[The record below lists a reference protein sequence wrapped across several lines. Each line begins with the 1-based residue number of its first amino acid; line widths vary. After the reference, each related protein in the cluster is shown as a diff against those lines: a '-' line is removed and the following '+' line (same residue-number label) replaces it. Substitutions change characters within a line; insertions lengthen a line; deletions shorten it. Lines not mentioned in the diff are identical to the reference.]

1 MAVCRNC
8 GSKFNGVKDLCT
20 QCLDASPACQVCG
33 RQIDDHSLMYSKDKY
48 PKPLCPRKGADVGTG
63 EGIA

>member
-8 GSKFNGVKDLCT
+8 GTRYHGSKDLCT
-20 QCLDASPACQVCG
+20 TCLADSPACTICG

-48 PKPLCPRKGADVGTG
+48 PHPACPPKGADLAGLKG
-63 EGIA
+63 